1 MFVAFDHHVDGKLL
15 KCFVTR
21 CRNLTYQRIPAAKE
35 DLEDLEDD
43 KGLKD
48 HSDRIKVGWSNV
60 WVTRRARRRGGKPRW
75 LSHSRSCTCSP

>member
-43 KGLKD
+43 TYLGQVSKD
-48 HSDRIKVGWSNV
+48 AYEKSLQKYHPWIVQVGANIY
-60 WVTRRARRRGGKPRW
+60 
-75 LSHSRSCTCSP
+75 HHFDI